1 MKQLARMFV
10 WWPALDQDIE
20 EKVKS
25 CAECQFQLPLPPLS
39 PLSPWQW
46 PSCPWSR
53 VHVDFLGPFMGH
65 MFLLLMDAH
74 SKWMEVH
81 PMASITAK
89 ATIQSLR
96 NIFAQFGLP
105 ERIVTDNGPTFVST
119 EFKDFLQR
127 NSVIHTT
134 TSPYHPSSNGMAEQA
149 VQTFKN
155 GLKKMSDGSLQTKIA

>member
-1 MKQLARMFV
+1 MFV

-25 CAECQFQLPLPPLS
+25 CAECQFQCSAPPLA

-46 PSCPWSR
+46 PSRPWSR

-65 MFLLLMDAH
+65 MFLLLIDSH

-89 ATIQSLR
+89 ATIQCL
-96 NIFAQFGLP
+96 
-105 ERIVTDNGPTFVST
+105 
-119 EFKDFLQR
+119 
-127 NSVIHTT
+127 
-134 TSPYHPSSNGMAEQA
+134 
-149 VQTFKN
+149 
-155 GLKKMSDGSLQTKIA
+155 